1 MTISCWLTTMGSPSR
16 VSEVSFQHVTFLTYP
31 EPRGI
36 GIPELN
42 WRFSKLVSLVSL
54 ELELLMGTS
63 KKIHRESSHFPCLI
77 TGELNELM
85 VLLELRNFFV
95 INFLVHNVYLGLNV
109 LHMSEEIRK

>member
-63 KKIHRESSHFPCLI
+63 KKNTSGVFPFSMFDHRRTQRIDGPPGTS
-77 TGELNELM
+77 ELLCHQ
-85 VLLELRNFFV
+85 
-95 INFLVHNVYLGLNV
+95 FLGTQCVSWFKCTPH
-109 LHMSEEIRK
+109 E